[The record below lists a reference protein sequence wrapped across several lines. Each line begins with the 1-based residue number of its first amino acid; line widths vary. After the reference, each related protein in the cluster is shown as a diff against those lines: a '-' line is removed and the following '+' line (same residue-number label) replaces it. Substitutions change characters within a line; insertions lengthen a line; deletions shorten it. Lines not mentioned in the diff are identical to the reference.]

1 MRGSLQRGVF
11 IGGCEVFQVLH
22 VVVLKEPRWQFSRQ
36 FVQRYLEKNEN
47 PRSLRICFCFL
58 NINGILKGEKKSARI
73 SLAIIRIKSPTSTE
87 KARSGYDTQT
97 CSRAFLCD
105 RLYGHHTTWFGGK
118 ITSCMVLKVF
128 RCIDDILPADK
139 GKVITRASSN
149 AIKNKHFTSRVK

>member
-87 KARSGYDTQT
+87 KARSGYDTQHNV
-97 CSRAFLCD
+97 RAGD
-105 RLYGHHTTWFGGK
+105 GK
-118 ITSCMVLKVF
+118 PHSGYDVQNVLAGDIYRIQNVVF
-128 RCIDDILPADK
+128 
-139 GKVITRASSN
+139 
-149 AIKNKHFTSRVK
+149 